1 MKYFQFVLIVVSL
14 LVILEATL
22 DSRRPNH
29 IFPCYYVYEPE
40 YLKPESIP
48 AFDLCTHIILIGPC
62 IGQTIN
68 SSFNSV
74 SMKPYNCQ
82 RVLTKVGFV

>member
-1 MKYFQFVLIVVSL
+1 MKYFQSVLIVVSL
-14 LVILEATL
+14 MVILEAAL
-22 DSRRPNH
+22 DSRRPNY

-40 YLKPESIP
+40 FLKPESIP

>member
-22 DSRRPNH
+22 DSRRPNY

>member
-22 DSRRPNH
+22 DSRRPNY

-62 IGQTIN
+62 IGQTIK